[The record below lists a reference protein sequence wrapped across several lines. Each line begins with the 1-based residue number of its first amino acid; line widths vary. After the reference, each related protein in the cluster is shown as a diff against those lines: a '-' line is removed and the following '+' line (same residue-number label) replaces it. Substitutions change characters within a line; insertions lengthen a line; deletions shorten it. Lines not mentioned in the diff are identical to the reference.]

1 MAQKFVNLYET
12 EAAYTADASNRPS
25 TSSVSYAID
34 QNKVHYDGV
43 NIITTASPKVGD
55 AVYGDTTTG
64 KAIFYDGATLQT
76 QASGADAG
84 TPIGTTGLKKI
95 GFVVGRKGRKVLI
108 HWWESDHQEKFAAVW
123 QWEVT
128 LTTYASQPLVL
139 KQYDGSAMTE
149 VFRFTTSSST
159 TTLGAFVSE
168 LNTQLRATGH
178 DPNGYNW
185 HCDKGENYN
194 GDTVALITCDNNSPY
209 QRYQTPMFAS
219 DGTTAVCSLT
229 MCNYL
234 PAFSKLTRKDG
245 RSFDNYVVMNV
256 DRYIANNSNT
266 DTIGNLASF
275 TADADLVAK
284 YGSGESGFRAYLN
297 DQMAMV
303 PCSTNGYPICYGKS
317 RDWSKWMAGRTYTK
331 LGESS
336 TSKQFSAAAWC
347 DSVGISGISQLQPG
361 DFYMAGFEE
370 ALSFMGN
377 MIYPNDVLD
386 MTAAKM
392 GTNTSLLANSRW
404 LGARRYTYN
413 AWFFNSTG
421 VSTTPYFL
429 NTYRVSAVALFDLD
443 A

>member
-12 EAAYTADASNRPS
+12 EAAYIADASNRPN

-43 NIITTASPKVGD
+43 NIITTTSPKVGD
-55 AVYGDTTTG
+55 AVYGDTATG
-64 KAIFYDGATLQT
+64 KAVFYDGATLQT
-76 QASGADAG
+76 QTSGADAG
-84 TPIGTTGLKKI
+84 TPVGTTGLKKI

-108 HWWESDHQEKFAAVW
+108 HWWESGHQEKFAAIW

-128 LTTYASQPLVL
+128 LTAYANQTLVL
-139 KQYDGSAMTE
+139 KQFDGSDMTE

-159 TTLGAFVSE
+159 TTLDAFVSE
-168 LNTQLRATGH
+168 LNTQLCATGH
-178 DPNGYNW
+178 DPNRYNW

-209 QRYQTPMFAS
+209 SRSQTPMFAS

-229 MCNYL
+229 MCHYL
-234 PAFSKLTRKDG
+234 PAISKLTRKYG
-245 RSFDNYVVMNV
+245 GPFDAYVVVNV
-256 DRYIANNSNT
+256 DRYIANNSNL

-275 TADADLVAK
+275 TADAALVAK

-297 DQMAMV
+297 DQMAMI
-303 PCSTNGYPICYGKS
+303 PCSTNGYPVCYGKS
-317 RDWSKWMAGRTYTK
+317 REWSKWLAGRVYTK

-336 TSKQFSAAAWC
+336 TSKQFSAASWC

-361 DFYMAGFEE
+361 DFYMAGLEE

-386 MTAAKM
+386 RTAGKI
-392 GTNTSLLANSRW
+392 GTDTSLLANDRW
-404 LGARRYTYN
+404 LCARRYPNY
-413 AWFFNSTG
+413 AWHFGSTG
-421 VSTTPYFL
+421 VSHTSNFG
-429 NTYRVSAVALFDLD
+429 NAFRVSAVALFDLD